1 MQSNDTVNFLFI
13 GDIVGKAGRQIVKSL
28 LPKLIDQYKVEL
40 VIANGE
46 NAAGG
51 FGITEKVAEE
61 LFSYGI
67 DIITTGNHVWDKKE
81 SLPYIAKES
90 RILRPVNYPEGVPG
104 TGSIIMRTRKNNLV
118 GIINVSGRIFM
129 NVLDCPFRVTKKE
142 VERIKKETNVILIDF
157 HAEATSEK
165 IAFAFY
171 LDGQVS
177 AIMGTHTHVQTAD
190 EKILPKGTAF
200 ITDVGMTG
208 PEHSIIGFR
217 EDEVIE
223 KFLYQLPKKFEVP
236 ARPSILSA
244 VYIEVEKLTGL
255 AKKIERLMLSQTE
268 I

>member
-1 MQSNDTVNFLFI
+1 MQNNETVKFLFI
-13 GDIVGKAGRQIVKSL
+13 GDIVGKSGRQIVKTL
-28 LPKLIDQYKVEL
+28 LPKLIDQYKIEL

-51 FGITEKVAEE
+51 FGITERIAEE
-61 LFSYGI
+61 LFSCGI
-67 DIITTGNHVWDKKE
+67 DVITTGNHVWDKKE
-81 SLPYIAKES
+81 AIPYIAKEP
-90 RILRPVNYPEGVPG
+90 RILRPINYPEGVPG
-104 TGSIIMRTRKNNLV
+104 IGSIVLRTRKNNLV

-142 VERIKKETNVILIDF
+142 VERIKKDTNIILIDF

-190 EKILPKGTAF
+190 EKILPKGTAY

-208 PEHSIIGFR
+208 PEHSVIGFN

-223 KFLYQLPKKFEVP
+223 KFLYQLPKKFDVP

-244 VYIEVEKLTGL
+244 VYIEVDSSTGL
-255 AKKIERLMLSQTE
+255 SKKIERLMLSQSQL
-268 I
+268 